1 VSVPVHYEQSGH
13 TAVMLTLCTGST
25 WCTGCWTIA
34 AITESSTTMSVSS
47 IVHINPICASREVG
61 IMGRE
66 ARQRECVGDG
76 AGAGVTRRP
85 PFQLNMGTFE

>member
-1 VSVPVHYEQSGH
+1 
-13 TAVMLTLCTGST
+13 
-25 WCTGCWTIA
+25 
-34 AITESSTTMSVSS
+34 MSVSS